1 MLTQYLKSSFS
12 VDSHPIE
19 KQLEKY
25 FSIRMTFF
33 QEHPVYQPIF
43 CEAVVSPP
51 AHLKAEI
58 QAIKQDFDSL
68 NIKILE
74 DLLLPLSLR
83 PEISKSEVVDAFRQL
98 QDFINIKYQI
108 AGISEKE
115 YERRDESCRKALNIL
130 LYGVLARKE
139 NENV

>member
-1 MLTQYLKSSFS
+1 
-12 VDSHPIE
+12 
-19 KQLEKY
+19 
-25 FSIRMTFF
+25 MTFF